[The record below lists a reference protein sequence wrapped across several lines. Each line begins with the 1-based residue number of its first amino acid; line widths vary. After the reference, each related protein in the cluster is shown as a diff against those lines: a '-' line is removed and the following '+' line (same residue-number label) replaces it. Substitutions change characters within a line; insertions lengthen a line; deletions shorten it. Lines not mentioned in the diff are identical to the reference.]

1 MRETRLSALVTVVCA
16 TCLFGFVPSA
26 YAIPIGWTCIGT
38 CGTLGADGVVTAPP
52 GGTSY
57 DFVSSSDGV
66 SLETADLNL
75 GVDPNLGVETI
86 GSILTSVAFSANAG
100 DPLAFYFD
108 YVTSDGAGY
117 ADYGWAELVDAGTGA
132 QKALLFTARTTPGGN
147 TAPGFGMPAN
157 SATLVPASTPII
169 PGGPVWSPLGG
180 DSGACF
186 DTGCG
191 YTGWI
196 HSTYAIPDAGTY
208 KIKFGTVNWF
218 DSIYHSG
225 LAFAGT
231 TVADVPI
238 QDPLSTVPDSG
249 STLMLLGSA
258 FLGLGA
264 FRRRFNV

>member
-1 MRETRLSALVTVVCA
+1 MRKTRLSALVTVVCGM
-16 TCLFGFVPSA
+16 CLFGFVPSA
-26 YAIPIGWTCIGT
+26 YATPIGWVCVGN

-57 DFVSSSDGV
+57 DFVSSENGV
-66 SLETADLNL
+66 PLGTQDL
-75 GVDPNLGVETI
+75 NLGVETI

-100 DPLAFYFD
+100 DPLAFYFN
-108 YVTSDGAGY
+108 YVTSDGAGF
-117 ADYGWAELVDAGTGA
+117 ADYGWAELLDAGTGA
-132 QKALLFTARTTPGGN
+132 REALLFTARTTPGGN

-169 PGGPVWSPLGG
+169 PGGPVWSPLGN
-180 DSGACF
+180 DSGDCF
-186 DTGCG
+186 STGCG

-196 HSTYAIPDAGTY
+196 RSTYTIPDAGLY
-208 KIKFGTVNWF
+208 MLRFGTVDWSDQQF
-218 DSIYHSG
+218 SSG

-231 TVADVPI
+231 TVAGVPI
-238 QDPLSTVPDSG
+238 DPPTVPDSG

-264 FRRRFNV
+264 LRRRFNV